1 MLYGFI
7 EKHEGGY
14 PVAVMC
20 EVLEIGT
27 SGYYAWR
34 KRPASE
40 RVQANEALKERIAQE
55 WERSRKTYGSP
66 RMTAQLN
73 AEGERCSE
81 NRVARLMVESGLNAR
96 KKRGFQPQ
104 KTDSAHGLPMA
115 ANLLD
120 RDFAA
125 SAPNQK
131 WVGDVTFI
139 ATQEG
144 WLYLAVW
151 MDLFS
156 RKIIG
161 WAMSD
166 LCDAELV
173 LAALRMAQANRQA
186 EPGVLVHSD
195 RGSIYASTDHRQLL
209 ETYGFLQSMS
219 RKGNC
224 WDNAVMESFF
234 SSLKI
239 EDVYTKEV
247 YLTRAIAQ
255 TDLFDYI
262 EVFYNRQRLHSSLG
276 FKSPVQFE
284 FNHGLS

>member
-1 MLYGFI
+1 M
-7 EKHEGGY
+7 E
-14 PVAVMC
+14 
-20 EVLEIGT
+20 
-27 SGYYAWR
+27 
-34 KRPASE
+34 
-40 RVQANEALKERIAQE
+40 ANETLKVKITQV
-55 WERSRKTYGSP
+55 WKSSHKTYGSP
-66 RMTAQLN
+66 RMTAQLK

-81 NRVARLMVESGLNAR
+81 NRVARLMAESGLKAR
-96 KKRGFQPQ
+96 KKRVFQPQ
-104 KTDSAHGLPMA
+104 KTDSAHGLPVA
-115 ANLLD
+115 VNLLG
-120 RDFAA
+120 RDFEA
-125 SAPNQK
+125 SGPNQK

-166 LCDAELV
+166 LCDAALV
-173 LAALRMAQANRQA
+173 MTALLMAQTNREA
-186 EPGVLVHSD
+186 DSGVLVHSD
-195 RGSIYASTDHRQLL
+195 RGSIYASADHRNLL

-224 WDNAVMESFF
+224 WDNAAMESFF

-239 EDVYTKEV
+239 EDVYAQEV

>member
-7 EKHEGGY
+7 ERHEAAY
-14 PVAVMC
+14 PIAVMC
-20 EVLEIGT
+20 EVLEVGA

-34 KRPASE
+34 VRPESE
-40 RVQANEALKERIAQE
+40 RDQANEALKERIAQE
-55 WERSRKTYGSP
+55 WKRSRKTYGSP
-66 RMTAQLN
+66 RMTAQLK
-73 AEGERCSE
+73 AEGDRCGE
-81 NRVARLMVESGLNAR
+81 NRVARLMAESGLKAR
-96 KKRGFQPQ
+96 KRRVFQPY
-104 KTDSAHGLPMA
+104 KTDSGHGLPVA
-115 ANLLD
+115 ANRLD
-120 RDFAA
+120 RDFSA

-161 WAMSD
+161 WAMSE
-166 LCDAELV
+166 LCDAALV
-173 LAALRMAQANRQA
+173 MAALRMAQANRQA
-186 EPGVLVHSD
+186 DSGVLVHSD
-195 RGSIYASTDHRQLL
+195 RGSIYASADHRNLL
-209 ETYGFLQSMS
+209 ETFGFLQSMS

-224 WDNAVMESFF
+224 WDNAAMESFF

-239 EDVYTKEV
+239 EHVYAKEV

-284 FNHGLS
+284 FIQGLS